1 MTSSVLKCLI
11 WPIGSL
17 LGGFLSF
24 VRTFRVSWFS
34 ILLLL
39 CWSLSSLSLS
49 LSLCFSFFSIISQWW
64 APFVDGRGESFNQI
78 YKNLTTFQTVLP
90 IDRKRACRELGAI
103 FSRRRVYG
111 VFNLH
116 NTALLQVQVQFEQ
129 ITRPILF
136 TWCACVYWRYMD
148 SPFLEGERNKEEKFT
163 RVFNFSLLFLIST
176 F

>member
-1 MTSSVLKCLI
+1 MTSNDQLRVKVFDLANWLVAGRFLVFCSHFS
-11 WPIGSL
+11 SL
-17 LGGFLSF
+17 LIFHFTFALLITFFSF
-24 VRTFRVSWFS
+24 
-34 ILLLL
+34 
-39 CWSLSSLSLS
+39 S

-136 TWCACVYWRYMD
+136 T
-148 SPFLEGERNKEEKFT
+148 
-163 RVFNFSLLFLIST
+163 
-176 F
+176 